1 MFFASLRLPANSRI
15 SLNTA
20 PHLPLTLGLTPPLI
34 KDTAEPPGWLV
45 LIRGLVE
52 PAQLKKR
59 NTQKVPILAAFERQA
74 EESKCNDCH

>member
-1 MFFASLRLPANSRI
+1 MFFASLRLPANSCI

-45 LIRGLVE
+45 LVRKLVE
-52 PAQLKKR
+52 L
-59 NTQKVPILAAFERQA
+59 A
-74 EESKCNDCH
+74 EERKNRHLLSSRLLQQIRCHSMSLNNEK